1 MTARRALVLVV
12 GLGLGC
18 FLPSIAAAQGGQYGL
33 VVAGASGDPEY
44 AKMHRAWVTSLTS
57 TLRGRYKMEPARLT
71 VLVEQPEAGEDR
83 ATAENVRAAIG
94 RLVKQMKPEDQLFV
108 MLIGHGGGTMA
119 EAKFNLI
126 GPDLTVG
133 EWNDLLKPLPGR
145 LVFVNASSAS
155 FAFIKGL
162 AAPNRIVITATDSQR
177 QVFHPTFA
185 GSFIEA
191 LSADIADTD
200 KNGRLSLLEVFNY
213 ASRLVTER
221 YEQAGTLPNEH
232 ALFDDTG
239 DGEARDAKGTGKDKD
254 GDIAGL
260 TYLDTVARPTSSDP
274 EIQKLLDRQASLTQQ
289 IDDLRKRRQ
298 SLPVEKY
305 EEEFEKLVT
314 ELAIVTQ
321 ELKKRG
327 K

>member
-1 MTARRALVLVV
+1 MTARRLLVLGVFA
-12 GLGLGC
+12 LLC
-18 FLPSIAAAQGGQYGL
+18 LPAVAAAQGDQYAL

-44 AKMHRAWVTSLTS
+44 AKLHRACVTTLAT
-57 TLRGRYKMEPARLT
+57 TLRGRYKIEPTRLT

-83 ATAENVRAAIG
+83 ATAENVRAALG
-94 RLVKQMKPEDQLFV
+94 RLAKQMTPADQLFV
-108 MLIGHGGGTMA
+108 MLIGHGGGTTA

-126 GPDLTVG
+126 GPDLSVG

-155 FAFIKGL
+155 YAYIKGL

-177 QVFHPTFA
+177 QVYHPTFGGA
-185 GSFIEA
+185 FVQA

-200 KNGRLSLLEVFNY
+200 KNGRLSLLEVFLY
-213 ASRLVTER
+213 ASRLVTEGF
-221 YEQAGTLPNEH
+221 EQQGTLPMEH
-232 ALFDDTG
+232 AMFDDTG
-239 DGEARDAKGTGKDKD
+239 DGEGRDAKGTGKDKD
-254 GDIAGL
+254 GDVAAL

-274 EIQKLLDRQASLTQQ
+274 EIQKLLDRQLALTQQ

-298 SLPVEKY
+298 SMPLEKY

-314 ELAIVTQ
+314 ELAVVTQ

>member
-1 MTARRALVLVV
+1 MTVRRVVVVVAALWL
-12 GLGLGC
+12 L
-18 FLPSIAAAQGGQYGL
+18 LPSVAAAQGAQYGL

-44 AKMHRAWVTSLTS
+44 AKIHRAWVTSLAN
-57 TLRGRYKMEPARLT
+57 TLRGKYKMDPARLT
-71 VLVEQPEAGEDR
+71 VLVETPEAGEDR
-83 ATAENVRAAIG
+83 ATAENVRATIA
-94 RLVKQMKPEDQLFV
+94 RLAKEMKPEDQLFV
-108 MLIGHGGGTMA
+108 MLIGHGGSSGGST

-126 GPDLTVG
+126 GPDLTVV
-133 EWNDLLKPLPGR
+133 EWNDLVKPLPGR

-155 FAFIKGL
+155 FPFIKGL
-162 AAPNRIVITATDSQR
+162 AGPNRIVITATDSPR
-177 QVFHPTFA
+177 QVFHPTFG

-191 LSADIADTD
+191 LSADLADTD
-200 KNGRLSLLEVFNY
+200 KNGRLSLLEVFTY

-254 GDIAGL
+254 GDVAGL

-274 EIQKLLDRQASLTQQ
+274 EIQKLLDRQAALTQQ

-298 SLPVEKY
+298 ALPVEKF

-314 ELAIVTQ
+314 ELAIVTA